1 MTLHIGF
8 TGTRV
13 GMSPAQLRGVMDAI
27 LDRIGGGFVAHH
39 GDCVGADAEFHRLC
53 RGQWPG
59 PVRIVA
65 HPGPPSGWSANCESD
80 QRWVWKP
87 YMVRNRDIVDMIEA
101 DGPDSRL
108 MIAAPLE
115 REPQPRGGT
124 WATIAMAREALRR
137 GRLSELVVI
146 GRDGELLD
154 HTRWP

>member
-1 MTLHIGF
+1 MLHIGF

-13 GMSPAQLRGVMDAI
+13 GLTPAQLRGVKDAI

-39 GDCVGADAEFHRLC
+39 GDCVGADCEFHRLC
-53 RGQWPG
+53 RGSWPG
-59 PVRIVA
+59 PVRIIA
-65 HPGPPSGWSANCESD
+65 HPGPPSGWSAGCEAD
-80 QRWVWKP
+80 EWRAPKL
-87 YMVRNRDIVDMIEA
+87 YMVRNRNIVDMQDA

-115 REPQPRGGT
+115 LEPQPRGGT
-124 WATIAMAREALRR
+124 WGTIKIARRALAA
-137 GRLSELVVI
+137 GRLRELVVV